1 MTKAATRNNKQ
12 KSGSAIASV
21 FEWIDSVV
29 LALVIVM
36 LLFTLFLNKVEVN
49 GTSMESTL
57 YDGDQLIISDFNYSP
72 KRGDIIIIS
81 RNYLNTE
88 ESAAESQ
95 KPIVKRVIA
104 TEGQT
109 VEIKDGKVFVN
120 DEQISEPYL
129 DEALVPNG
137 TDNKGFC
144 DKEIVPENC
153 VFVLGDNRGVSHDSR
168 SSDIRF
174 VNERYILGKV
184 LFRIFPF
191 DSIKSLG

>member
-1 MTKAATRNNKQ
+1 MTKAANRKREQ
-12 KSGSAIASV
+12 QRGSVISSV
-21 FEWIDSVV
+21 FEWVDSVV

-36 LLFTLFLNKVEVN
+36 LLFTLFINKVEVK

-57 YDGDQLIISDFNYSP
+57 SEGDQLIITDFNYKP
-72 KRGDIIIIS
+72 KQGDIIIIS

-88 ESAAESQ
+88 VSAAES
-95 KPIVKRVIA
+95 KTPIVKRVIA

-109 VEIKDGKVFVN
+109 VEIKDGKVYIN
-120 DEQISEPYL
+120 DKEIEEPYL
-129 DEALVPNG
+129 DKALVANG
-137 TDNKGFC
+137 TENKGFY
-144 DKEIVPENC
+144 DKEIVPEDC

-174 VNERYILGKV
+174 VNERYVLGKV

-191 DSIKSLG
+191 DSIITFG

>member
-1 MTKAATRNNKQ
+1 MTKAANRKREQ
-12 KSGSAIASV
+12 QRGSVISSV
-21 FEWIDSVV
+21 FEWVDSVV

-36 LLFTLFLNKVEVN
+36 LLFTLFINKVEVK

-57 YDGDQLIISDFNYSP
+57 SEGDQLIITDFNYKP
-72 KRGDIIIIS
+72 KQGDIIIIS

-88 ESAAESQ
+88 VSAAES
-95 KPIVKRVIA
+95 KTPIVKRVIA

-109 VEIKDGKVFVN
+109 VEIKDGKVYVN
-120 DEQISEPYL
+120 DNEIEEPYL
-129 DEALVPNG
+129 DKALVANG
-137 TDNKGFC
+137 TENKGFY
-144 DKEIVPENC
+144 DKEIVPEDC

-174 VNERYILGKV
+174 VNERYVLGKV

-191 DSIKSLG
+191 DSIITFG

>member
-1 MTKAATRNNKQ
+1 MTKAANRKNERQN
-12 KSGSAIASV
+12 GSVISSV

-29 LALVIVM
+29 FALVIVM

-72 KRGDIIIIS
+72 NRGDVIIIS

-95 KPIVKRVIA
+95 QPIVKRVIA

-129 DEALVPNG
+129 DKTLVPNG
-137 TDNKGFC
+137 TDNKGFY

-184 LFRIFPF
+184 LFRVFPF
-191 DSIKSLG
+191 DSIKSFG

>member
-1 MTKAATRNNKQ
+1 MTKAANRKNGRKR
-12 KSGSAIASV
+12 GSAILSV
-21 FEWIDSVV
+21 FEWIDSIV
-29 LALVIVM
+29 LALVIVI
-36 LLFTLFLNKVEVN
+36 LLFTLLINKVEVN

-57 YDGDQLIISDFNYSP
+57 FDGDQLIISDFNYTP

-88 ESAAESQ
+88 QNASESKS
-95 KPIVKRVIA
+95 PIVKRVIA

-129 DEALVPNG
+129 DKSLVPNG
-137 TDNKGFC
+137 TENKGFR

-184 LFRIFPF
+184 LFRIFPL
-191 DSIKSLG
+191 DSMKTFG

>member
-1 MTKAATRNNKQ
+1 MTKAANRKREQ
-12 KSGSAIASV
+12 HKGSVISSV
-21 FEWIDSVV
+21 FEWVDSVV

-36 LLFTLFLNKVEVN
+36 LLFTLFINKVEVK

-57 YDGDQLIISDFNYSP
+57 SEGDQLIITDFNYTP
-72 KRGDIIIIS
+72 QRGDIIIIS

-88 ESAAESQ
+88 ESAAES
-95 KPIVKRVIA
+95 KTPIVKRVIA

-109 VEIKDGKVFVN
+109 VEIKDGKVYVN
-120 DEQISEPYL
+120 DEEIAEPYL

-137 TDNKGFC
+137 TENKGFY

-184 LFRIFPF
+184 LFRVFPF
-191 DSIKSLG
+191 DSMKTFG

>member
-1 MTKAATRNNKQ
+1 MTKAANRKNGHK
-12 KSGSAIASV
+12 KGSAISSV
-21 FEWIDSVV
+21 FEWVDSVV

-36 LLFTLFLNKVEVN
+36 LLFTLFINKVEVK

-57 YDGDQLIISDFNYSP
+57 SEGDQLIITDFNYKP
-72 KRGDIIIIS
+72 KQGDIIIIS

-88 ESAAESQ
+88 VSAAES
-95 KPIVKRVIA
+95 KTPIVKRVIA

-109 VEIKDGKVFVN
+109 VEIKDGKVYVN
-120 DEQISEPYL
+120 DKEIEEPYL
-129 DEALVPNG
+129 DKALVANG
-137 TDNKGFC
+137 TENKGFY
-144 DKEIVPENC
+144 DKEIVPEDC

-174 VNERYILGKV
+174 VNERYVLGKV

-191 DSIKSLG
+191 DSIITFG

>member
-1 MTKAATRNNKQ
+1 MTKAANRKREQ
-12 KSGSAIASV
+12 QRGSVISSV
-21 FEWIDSVV
+21 FEWVDSVV

-36 LLFTLFLNKVEVN
+36 LLFTLFINKVEVK

-57 YDGDQLIISDFNYSP
+57 SEGDQLIITDFNYKP
-72 KRGDIIIIS
+72 KQGDIIIIS

-88 ESAAESQ
+88 VSAAES
-95 KPIVKRVIA
+95 KTPIVKRVIA

-109 VEIKDGKVFVN
+109 VEIKDGKVYVN
-120 DEQISEPYL
+120 DKEIEEPYL
-129 DEALVPNG
+129 DKALVANG
-137 TDNKGFC
+137 TENKGFY
-144 DKEIVPENC
+144 DKEIVPEDC

-174 VNERYILGKV
+174 VNERYVLGKV

-191 DSIKSLG
+191 DSIITFG